1 MQIKGWRLSAAS
13 PFVNAAA
20 GLALFFAAVACSKQ
34 ETIAPEPAGP
44 IAIAAG
50 LELPAVWATR
60 PLPGAVSD
68 VALSAGSNGVLAVA
82 YARGG
87 LDFFDFDGER
97 IGEPTRFRLK
107 DLADG
112 RSMTVGDLNVTVF
125 PAVTH
130 EGTLKAYIFS
140 PGLMAPAQVDLPIA
154 EDRLIAGLCSGDAFG
169 AGLMRIAYWTTAD
182 SSVLKT
188 GILNEKG
195 GDFGW
200 TEEPPTQANFPV
212 TACVFSGD
220 TLIASPSSDSAAS
233 LMRGDYSALLSLD
246 DGGPLKVSTDYGL
259 TSTDI
264 RIRDGITI
272 TAPKAPSA
280 LTALG
285 TMQAGG
291 YPGGVVVVAGET
303 SKDVHQVVFV
313 DPSALTSPTEE

>member
-20 GLALFFAAVACSKQ
+20 GIALFFAATACSRQ
-34 ETIAPEPAGP
+34 EAASPDTPGP
-44 IAIAAG
+44 VAVTAES
-50 LELPAVWATR
+50 ELPAVWATR

-68 VALSAGSNGVLAVA
+68 VALSSGSKGVLAVA

-112 RSMTVGDLNVTVF
+112 RAMTVGDLDVTVF
-125 PAVTH
+125 PAVTV
-130 EGTLKAYIFS
+130 EGTLKAYVFS
-140 PGLMAPAQVDLPIA
+140 PGLMAPAQVDLPIVEA
-154 EDRLIAGLCSGDAFG
+154 RSVAGLCSGDAFG

-182 SSVLKT
+182 ASVLKT
-188 GILNEKG
+188 GVLKETG
-195 GDFGW
+195 GEFGW
-200 TEEPPTQANFPV
+200 TEEAPTQAGFPV

-220 TLIASPSSDSAAS
+220 TLVASPSSESAAS
-233 LMRGDYSALLSLD
+233 LSRGTYSALLSLD
-246 DGGPLKVSTDYGL
+246 GGGPLKVSTDYGL
-259 TSTDI
+259 TSTEI
-264 RIRDGITI
+264 RVRDGITI
-272 TAPKAPSA
+272 IAPKAPSA

-291 YPGGVVVVAGET
+291 YPGGIVVLAGET
-303 SKDVHQVVFV
+303 SDEVHQVVFV
-313 DPSALTSPTEE
+313 DPSALTSPAE

>member
-20 GLALFFAAVACSKQ
+20 GLVLFFAAAACSRQ
-34 ETIAPEPAGP
+34 AETPPDAADP

-68 VALSAGSNGVLAVA
+68 VALSSGSNGVLAVA

-97 IGEPTRFRLK
+97 IGEQTRFRLK

-130 EGTLKAYIFS
+130 EGALKAYVFS
-140 PGLMAPAQVDLPIA
+140 PGLVAPAQVDLPILEA
-154 EDRLIAGLCSGDAFG
+154 RSVAGLCSGDAFG

-188 GILNEKG
+188 GILNETG
-195 GDFGW
+195 GEFGW
-200 TEEPPTQANFPV
+200 TEETPTQADFPV
-212 TACVFSGD
+212 TSCVFSGD
-220 TLIASPSSDSAAS
+220 TLVASPSSDSAAS
-233 LMRGDYSALLSLD
+233 LSRGDYSALLSLD
-246 DGGPLKVSTDYGL
+246 DGGPLRVSTDYGL
-259 TSTDI
+259 TSTEI
-264 RIRDGITI
+264 RVRDGITI
-272 TAPKAPSA
+272 LAPKAPSA

-285 TMQAGG
+285 TMQSGG
-291 YPGGVVVVAGET
+291 YPGGIVVLAGET
-303 SKDVHQVVFV
+303 SEDVHQVVFV
-313 DPSALTSPTEE
+313 DPSALTSPAE

>member
-20 GLALFFAAVACSKQ
+20 GLVLFFAVAACSRH
-34 ETIAPEPAGP
+34 EAIGPEPAKP
-44 IAIAAG
+44 AEIAAG

-68 VALSAGSNGVLAVA
+68 VALSTGSTGVLAVA

-112 RSMTVGDLNVTVF
+112 RTMTVGDLDVTVF
-125 PAVTH
+125 PAVTY
-130 EGTLKAYIFS
+130 EGDLKAYVYS
-140 PGLMAPAQVDLPIA
+140 PGLMAPAQVDLPID
-154 EDRLIAGLCSGDAFG
+154 ENRSVAGLCSGDAFG

-188 GILNEKG
+188 GILNEAG

-200 TEEPPTQANFPV
+200 TEEEPTQADFPV
-212 TACVFSGD
+212 TACAFSDD
-220 TLIASPSSDSAAS
+220 TLVASPSSDAAAS
-233 LMRGDYSALLSLD
+233 LSRGNYSALLSLTA
-246 DGGPLKVSTDYGL
+246 GGPLKVSTDYGL
-259 TSTDI
+259 TSTEI
-264 RIRDGITI
+264 RVRDGITI
-272 TAPKAPSA
+272 TAPKQPSA

-291 YPGGVVVVAGET
+291 YPGGVVVIAGET
-303 SKDVHQVVFV
+303 SADVHQVVFV
-313 DPSALTSPTEE
+313 DPSALTSPSE